1 MSNRK
6 HRDNQEIC
14 ARKVRELAQSGVNKH
29 CFECNQPGV
38 TYTDIT
44 VGSFVCTSC
53 SGMLRGLN
61 PPHRVKSI
69 SMTTFSQQEVEF
81 LQNHGNEVGRR
92 TWLCVFD
99 PKADGCADMKDSQK
113 FKEFLQDKYEKKK
126 WHFSKSKNRRDVEG
140 PWSPG
145 VQAVPPSH
153 GPLPGQ
159 GPAHNLPPNARS
171 TRPMSQSQLPPWDRA
186 PAISPA
192 DMRTDVF
199 TARPSRSQSFRDP
212 PLKDPTLCGIERQRP
227 GSLTSGLGGQS
238 HAPSFPALPRPSAS
252 SSFKNHFTLGRTVSA
267 SGSTGPF
274 RAFPKS
280 ISVDFG
286 GLSHPPPQSLP
297 QSLSQPQQQQQ
308 QQQQP
313 PPPPPQQQ
321 QQQQHQQT
329 ANVGQ
334 TPPPPP
340 SVSNA
345 NAQDRYAAVSHL
357 DSVFSDTTPTTAPPG
372 GPPQYSTLFGNR
384 LSSSSTPA
392 SSPGVDTVSN
402 SQTFANFPN
411 PFSSGSSSAS
421 QQPVALSPSNPF
433 SNASGGDSG
442 AFVTSPTSVFP
453 PSASFPAPTTQNA
466 FPHESAASQE
476 TNGFASFPASDSQPK
491 VPRPMSVNPFTG
503 NVYPSRGTSKNPFI

>member
-99 PKADGCADMKDSQK
+99 PKTDGCSDMKDSQK

-153 GPLPGQ
+153 GPLASQAPT
-159 GPAHNLPPNARS
+159 HNLPPNARA
-171 TRPMSQSQLPPWDRA
+171 TRPLSQSQLPSWDRA

-227 GSLTSGLGGQS
+227 GSLSSALGAQS

-267 SGSTGPF
+267 SGATGPF

-280 ISVDFG
+280 LSVDFG
-286 GLSHPPPQSLP
+286 GMSHPQPQPLP
-297 QSLSQPQQQQQ
+297 QSLSQQ

-313 PPPPPQQQ
+313 
-321 QQQQHQQT
+321 
-329 ANVGQ
+329 ASVGQ
-334 TPPPPP
+334 TTPPVG
-340 SVSNA
+340 SSNP
-345 NAQDRYAAVSHL
+345 QDRYAAVSQL
-357 DSVFSDTTPTTAPPG
+357 DSVFSETTTAPPG
-372 GPPQYSTLFGNR
+372 GPPQYSAIFGSR

-392 SSPGVDTVSN
+392 SSPGVDTHSS

-411 PFSSGSSSAS
+411 PFSSSSSSAS

-433 SNASGGDSG
+433 SNASGGDSS

-453 PSASFPAPTTQNA
+453 PSASFPAPATQNA
-466 FPHESAASQE
+466 FPHESASNQE
-476 TNGFASFPASDSQPK
+476 ANGFASFPASDSQPK

-503 NVYPSRGTSKNPFI
+503 NVYPSRGTSRNPFI

>member
-99 PKADGCADMKDSQK
+99 PKTDGCSDMKDSQK

-145 VQAVPPSH
+145 VQAMPPSH
-153 GPLPGQ
+153 GPLASQ
-159 GPAHNLPPNARS
+159 GPAHNMPLNARA
-171 TRPMSQSQLPPWDRA
+171 TRPLSQSQLPSWDRA
-186 PAISPA
+186 PAVSPA

-227 GSLTSGLGGQS
+227 GSLSSALGGQG
-238 HAPSFPALPRPSAS
+238 HGPSFPALPRPSAS

-267 SGSTGPF
+267 SGATGPF

-280 ISVDFG
+280 LSVDFG
-286 GLSHPPPQSLP
+286 GLNHPQSQPLP
-297 QSLSQPQQQQQ
+297 QSLSQPQQQQ
-308 QQQQP
+308 P
-313 PPPPPQQQ
+313 
-321 QQQQHQQT
+321 
-329 ANVGQ
+329 AGVGQ
-334 TPPPPP
+334 TTPP
-340 SVSNA
+340 VSSSS
-345 NAQDRYAAVSHL
+345 AQDKYAAVSQL
-357 DSVFSDTTPTTAPPG
+357 DSVFSDTSSATAPPS
-372 GPPQYSTLFGNR
+372 GPPQYSAIFGSR

-392 SSPGVDTVSN
+392 SSPGVDTASS
-402 SQTFANFPN
+402 SQNFANFPN
-411 PFSSGSSSAS
+411 PFSSSSSSSSAS

-453 PSASFPAPTTQNA
+453 PSTTFPAAATQNA
-466 FPHESAASQE
+466 FPHESATNQE
-476 TNGFASFPASDSQPK
+476 ANGFASFPTPDAYSK

>member
-29 CFECNQPGV
+29 CFECGQPGV
-38 TYTDIT
+38 TYIDIT
-44 VGSFVCTSC
+44 VGCFVCTSC

-92 TWLCVFD
+92 TWLCIFD
-99 PKADGCADMKDSQK
+99 PKTDGCSDMRDSQK

-145 VQAVPPSH
+145 FQALPPSH
-153 GPLPGQ
+153 GPLASQAPSH
-159 GPAHNLPPNARS
+159 AMPPNARPTRTLS
-171 TRPMSQSQLPPWDRA
+171 TSQLPSWDRP
-186 PAISPA
+186 PAVSPA

-212 PLKDPTLCGIERQRP
+212 PLKDLGLCGIERQRP
-227 GSLTSGLGGQS
+227 GSLTSTMGSQS
-238 HAPSFPALPRPSAS
+238 HVPSFPALPRPS
-252 SSFKNHFTLGRTVSA
+252 GRAASA
-267 SGSTGPF
+267 SGGTGPF

-280 ISVDFG
+280 LSVDFG
-286 GLSHPPPQSLP
+286 GLSHPQHQSLP
-297 QSLSQPQQQQQ
+297 QAQHQHHALPTQH
-308 QQQQP
+308 
-313 PPPPPQQQ
+313 
-321 QQQQHQQT
+321 QQQHHQQS
-329 ANVGQ
+329 AGPGQ
-334 TPPPPP
+334 ATPA
-340 SVSNA
+340 VTGSNS
-345 NAQDRYAAVSHL
+345 QDKYAAVSQL
-357 DSVFSDTTPTTAPPG
+357 DSVFSESTTPTAPPS
-372 GPPQYSTLFGNR
+372 GPPQYSTIFGNR

-392 SSPGVDTVSN
+392 SSPGVDAVSG
-402 SQTFANFPN
+402 SQTFTNFPN
-411 PFSSGSSSAS
+411 PFSSGSSSTP

-433 SNASGGDSG
+433 SPGSGGDSS
-442 AFVTSPTSVFP
+442 AFVTSPNSVFP
-453 PSASFPAPTTQNA
+453 PSTTLPAPNTQNA
-466 FPHESAASQE
+466 FPHESTTNQE
-476 TNGFASFPASDSQPK
+476 ANGFASFAASSSQPK

-503 NVYPSRGTSKNPFI
+503 NVYPSRGTSRNPFI